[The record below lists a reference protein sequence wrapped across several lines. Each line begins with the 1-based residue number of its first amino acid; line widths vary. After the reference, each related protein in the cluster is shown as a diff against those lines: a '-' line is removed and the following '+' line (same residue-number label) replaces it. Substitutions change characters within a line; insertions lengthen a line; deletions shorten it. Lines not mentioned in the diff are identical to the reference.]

1 MSCVGHDQTN
11 DRQSELLST
20 VLTAK
25 SAPVNWRY
33 GHCWNTL
40 SGQNHLWVPDEIPQ
54 PAAQLKGLLMR
65 QSFTILAI
73 VLLLNTARSVAE
85 TEVAGTLNGRTVW
98 TANEDVLVT
107 QNVEVPAGAT
117 LVVEP
122 GVTVRF
128 ESNCRITVNG
138 ELQVLGSEEQP
149 VRLTS
154 TATEPERDDW
164 TGILFQQG
172 STNARLDNEQN
183 YQSGSILSHAIVEY
197 SGGIAVLG
205 SSPLI
210 EQTTIR
216 HCRKKKGGGLYLW
229 NSHALVRGCRIMRC
243 YADDTGG
250 GVRCEQGYPQIVGC
264 TISHNWAKSSGGGIS
279 TDYGKTTITGNVIEH
294 NAGVKGGGI
303 GAGIPGLGGTTHT
316 GNSHALP
323 EIRGNTIRHNFA
335 SNSGGGVYVLGTA
348 TITDNLIHNN
358 VLGFG
363 AWSLDPD
370 KPRTSATRFDHI
382 GSGICLRGSYGGPV
396 DISGNLIVANR
407 GAQWGGGL
415 HACEISGRIV
425 NNLVSGN
432 QAAQSGGGMSIVLKR
447 WGRVIGSLDYG
458 TQIEIDANTVT
469 ENGETGIEV
478 AGGGQTIT
486 IRNCNL
492 DSNDR
497 FAVANYSGQSVTA
510 QNNFY
515 GATAALDIEELLFD
529 QADHASAGRIVR
541 SPASFQLNHASLPG
555 WTDRDRMLMT
565 SVPVDVDAG
574 PALREAGD
582 SSAAVGIGWQPPAGV
597 TPAGYRLYFEQKGI
611 DSKAPFGSSGRCR
624 DGASPLETAA
634 SGLRLTGL
642 TAGETYRFTVTW
654 VDTDGRESA
663 FSEVVT
669 VRAE

>member
-1 MSCVGHDQTN
+1 
-11 DRQSELLST
+11 
-20 VLTAK
+20 
-25 SAPVNWRY
+25 
-33 GHCWNTL
+33 
-40 SGQNHLWVPDEIPQ
+40 
-54 PAAQLKGLLMR
+54 MR
-65 QSFTILAI
+65 QSFTIIAF
-73 VLLLNTARSVAE
+73 VLQLNVACLYAE
-85 TEVAGTLNGRTVW
+85 TEVAGTLTGCTVW
-98 TANEDVLVT
+98 KANEDVLVT
-107 QNVEVPAGAT
+107 QNVEVPAGST

-128 ESNCRITVNG
+128 EANCRLTVNG
-138 ELQVLGSEEQP
+138 ELQVLGSDERP

-154 TATEPERDDW
+154 ASTEPERNDW

-172 STNARLDNEQN
+172 STSAGLDNEQE
-183 YQSGSILSHAIVEY
+183 YQSGSNLSHAIVEY
-197 SGGIAVLG
+197 SGGVAVLG

-210 EQTTIR
+210 EHTTIR

-229 NSHALVRGCRIMRC
+229 NSHSLVRGCHITRC

-250 GVRCEQGYPQIVGC
+250 GVRCEQGHPQIVNC

-316 GNSHALP
+316 GNSHSLP

-348 TITDNLIHNN
+348 TIIANRIHNN
-358 VLGFG
+358 VLGYG
-363 AWSLDPD
+363 AWDLNPD
-370 KPRTSATRFDHI
+370 KPRTPATRFDHI

-415 HACEISGRIV
+415 HACEVSGRIV

-432 QAAQSGGGMSIVLKR
+432 QAAQSGGGMSIVLKK

-458 TQIEIDANTVT
+458 TLIEIEGNTIR
-469 ENGETGIEV
+469 ENREAGIEV
-478 AGGGQTIT
+478 AGGGQAIT

-492 DSNDR
+492 DSNER
-497 FAVANYSGQSVTA
+497 FAIANYSGQQVTA
-510 QNNFY
+510 ENNFY
-515 GATAALDIEELLFD
+515 GATAALDIEEVLFD
-529 QADHASAGRIVR
+529 QADHASAGRIIR
-541 SPASFQLNHASLPG
+541 RPATERLSQPSLPE
-555 WTDRDRMLMT
+555 WADRDRMLMT
-565 SVPVDVDAG
+565 SAPVNVEGG
-574 PALREAGD
+574 PALRAAGD
-582 SSAAVGIGWQPPAGV
+582 SSAAVGVGWETPAGL
-597 TPAGYRLYFEQKGI
+597 TPAGYRLYFEQEDI
-611 DSKAPFGSSGRCR
+611 YSKAPFGSSGRCR
-624 DGASPLETAA
+624 EGLSPLEADA
-634 SGLRLTGL
+634 PGIRLTGL
-642 TAGETYRFTVTW
+642 TAGETYRFAVTW
-654 VDTDGRESA
+654 VDEAGIESG